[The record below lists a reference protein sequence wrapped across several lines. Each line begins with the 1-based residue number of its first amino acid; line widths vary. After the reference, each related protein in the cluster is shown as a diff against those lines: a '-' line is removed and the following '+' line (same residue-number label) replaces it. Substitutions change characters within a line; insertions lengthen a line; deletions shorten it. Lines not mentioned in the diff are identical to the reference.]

1 MAQIGIGPLL
11 PGHPSPAA
19 TTARLRDHSARH
31 AISGRILN
39 GCVEIPIEPAA
50 ALRLHPAGSFPAGFR
65 TTAPVL
71 VNRPVMGP
79 SSETLNNSA
88 RRHGTT

>member
-31 AISGRILN
+31 VISGRILN
-39 GCVEIPIEPAA
+39 GRIEIPIEPAA
-50 ALRLHPAGSFPAGFR
+50 ALRPTSRGFLPCR
-65 TTAPVL
+65 L
-71 VNRPVMGP
+71 SDDGP
-79 SSETLNNSA
+79 RA
-88 RRHGTT
+88 RG